1 MSYSIETRGLTK
13 AFNGF
18 LAVNNVSMKVKKGSI
33 FGLLGPNGAGKST
46 LLRMIC
52 TLLTPTAGKAFVDGH
67 DVQKETNEVRKAIG
81 VVQEK
86 LLLYPVLSARENLEL
101 FGRLYRV
108 DPYVLNEKV
117 NSLLEEVKLSY
128 FKDRPVGTYS
138 SGMRQRVNI
147 VRALI
152 HDPKIVILDEP
163 TNGLD
168 PQSVRWV
175 RDYVKGLKARGL
187 TVLIIT
193 HDMQEADE
201 LSEELAIMDKGEL
214 LAVDDAMALK
224 EKYSV
229 KSVEELFLT
238 LTGRELRDSLSGR
251 LRRRGW

>member
-1 MSYSIETRGLTK
+1 MSYSIETMGLTK

-52 TLLTPTAGKAFVDGH
+52 TLLKPTAGKAFVDGH
-67 DVQKETNEVRKAIG
+67 DVEKETNEVRKVIG

-86 LLLYPVLSARENLEL
+86 LLLYPVLTARENLEL

-108 DPYVLNEKV
+108 DPNGLAVKV
-117 NSLLEEVKLSY
+117 SVLLEEVKLSG
-128 FKDRPVGTYS
+128 FADRPVGTYS

-147 VRALI
+147 VRALV
-152 HDPKIVILDEP
+152 HDPEIVILDEP

-175 RDYVKGLKARGL
+175 RDYIKRLKERGL

-214 LAVDDAMALK
+214 LAVGRTAELK
-224 EKYSV
+224 EKYNV
-229 KSVEELFLT
+229 KRVEDLFLT
-238 LTGRELRDSLSGR
+238 LTGKELRDSLSGR
-251 LRRRGW
+251 IKRRGW

>member
-1 MSYSIETRGLTK
+1 MSYSIETWGLTK

-18 LAVNNVSMKVKKGSI
+18 MAVHNVSMKVQRGSI

-52 TLLTPTAGKAFVDGH
+52 TLLTPTSGRASVDGH

-86 LLLYPVLSARENLEL
+86 LLLYPVLSAKENLEL

-108 DPYVLNEKV
+108 DPLVLDKKV
-117 NSLLEEVKLSY
+117 NSLLEEVKLSG

-152 HDPKIVILDEP
+152 HDPRIVILDEP

-175 RDYVKGLKARGL
+175 RDYVKGLKERGL

-201 LSEELAIMDKGEL
+201 LSEELAIMDRGEL
-214 LAVDDAMALK
+214 LAVGETKALK
-224 EKYSV
+224 DKYSV
-229 KSVEELFLT
+229 KTVEELFLT

-251 LRRRGW
+251 LKGRGW

>member
-13 AFNGF
+13 SFNGL
-18 LAVNNVSMKVKKGSI
+18 LAVNNVFMKVKEGSI

-52 TLLTPTAGKAFVDGH
+52 TLLKPTAGKAFVDGH
-67 DVQKETNEVRKAIG
+67 DVEKETNEVRKAIG

-86 LLLYPVLSARENLEL
+86 LLLYPVLTAKENLEL

-108 DPYVLNEKV
+108 DPRTLDEKV
-117 NSLLEEVKLSY
+117 KWLLEEVKLSS
-128 FKDRPVGTYS
+128 FKDRPVGTFS

-175 RDYVKGLKARGL
+175 RDYVKGLKEKGL

-201 LSEELAIMDKGEL
+201 LSEELGIMDKGEL
-214 LAVDDAMALK
+214 LAVGENMALK
-224 EKYSV
+224 EKYNA

-238 LTGRELRDSLSGR
+238 LTGKELRDSLSGR
-251 LRRRGW
+251 LKRRGW